1 MKPKNDTRMT
11 LRLPSDTKKDVYYQS
26 KGKPNKWI
34 NEAIKEKLERM
45 KK

>member
-11 LRLPSDTKKDVYYQS
+11 LRLPDDVKKEVYYQS

-34 NEAIKEKLERM
+34 NEAIQEKLERG